1 LFRWHFQPLTSP
13 QALNALVIDPP
24 AGISQ
29 QSCNP
34 TIAISTILAHQFDH
48 VCHQAIFV
56 CTAPWSASL
65 GRTVL
70 TKDQTDPALGYI
82 QLATHSVDAGSTTR
96 GA

>member
-1 LFRWHFQPLTSP
+1 MSCKIVLFATLLTLLGG
-13 QALNALVIDPP
+13 A
-24 AGISQ
+24 
-29 QSCNP
+29 
-34 TIAISTILAHQFDH
+34 AHAADSFYQE
-48 VCHQAIFV
+48 IFV

-70 TKDQTDPALGYI
+70 TKYQTDPALGYI